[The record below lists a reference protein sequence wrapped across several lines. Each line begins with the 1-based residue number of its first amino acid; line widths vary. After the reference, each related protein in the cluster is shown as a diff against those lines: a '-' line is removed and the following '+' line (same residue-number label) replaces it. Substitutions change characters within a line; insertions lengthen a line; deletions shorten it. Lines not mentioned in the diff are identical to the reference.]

1 MATMVGTME
10 MGRHEEATAL
20 YGGVAGVGAHM
31 SVAKNVLLFFAAP
44 LIGLA
49 YIIAFPFVGVA
60 AMVRLAVR
68 H

>member
-20 YGGVAGVGAHM
+20 YGGVAGVGAQV

-44 LIGLA
+44 FIGLA
-49 YIIAFPFVGVA
+49 YIIAFPFVGTA
-60 AMVRLAVR
+60 ALIKLAFR